1 MKAYQLKV
9 SIKNA
14 HPPIWRRCII
24 PAGITFSQLG
34 VLLNEIMGW
43 YGSHLFSFEFRDI
56 GVRIEE
62 EPDDDWG
69 YWEFD
74 AKEASGTLID
84 PYMEH
89 SKWFTYTYDF
99 GDDWEHRVDIEA
111 VLTDFKE
118 THPIVVKAK
127 GACPFEDC
135 GWLQGYYHI
144 LEVLEDP
151 SHEEYGEI
159 VEWLKNT
166 GYTADGFDPAFYDID
181 EINHEL
187 EQSFQIRFVKKPD
200 QSCS

>member
-1 MKAYQLKV
+1 MQRRTYMKAYQLKV

-43 YGSHLFSFEFRDI
+43 NGSHLFSFEFRDI

-62 EPDDDWG
+62 VPDDDWG
-69 YWEFD
+69 YWGFD
-74 AKEASGTLID
+74 AEEASETLID

-118 THPIVVKAK
+118 THPVVVKAK

-144 LEVLEDP
+144 LEVLKDP
-151 SHEEYGEI
+151 AHEEYRDV

-166 GYTADGFDPAFYDID
+166 GYTADGFDPAYYDMV
-181 EINHEL
+181 ETGSVL
-187 EQSFQIRFVKKPD
+187 FFRAL
-200 QSCS
+200 